1 LQTHSKNNVSDDGR
15 LFSADASGASERLG
29 RLLVAD
35 DEPRLLETLCSILR
49 DKGFE
54 VDEAMDGDAVCQQL
68 QDNAYDLIL
77 LDIRMPGKSGLEIMA
92 WLKETGMDSQVIIMS
107 GHSDYRIVR
116 QAFKLGACD
125 YLKKPYDVDD
135 LIQAVGGKVLER
147 RQSRSRATTD
157 WSNPL
162 KGEVFRRTLDHL
174 PELVFL
180 LDERK
185 CFKYLNH
192 KVESLTGLPAEELI
206 GQPLSRLVHEDHIAK
221 LPLFFERAEAG
232 EPITQEIK
240 LKTHSGGVGHKD
252 FDIILTST
260 LEVNTALTQATFSPE
275 DPPFLGIARDITE
288 RKQTLELMEFRA
300 SHDSLTDLPNRN
312 LFMDRLRLAV
322 SQARRNGQ
330 KFAVLF
336 IDLDNFKAV
345 NDAYGH
351 GIGDQL
357 LQKVASGLKHC
368 LREGDTL
375 ARYGGDEFMA
385 LLPSLDEKKDA
396 ATVARKLLT
405 SLETPFRFAGC
416 DLRVSIGT
424 SIGIAL
430 YPENGDEAETL
441 VERADMAMYA
451 VKREKKN
458 GFRFY
463 S

>member
-1 LQTHSKNNVSDDGR
+1 MQTHSKNNVSDDGR

-35 DEPRLLETLCSILR
+35 DEPRLLESLCSILR

-92 WLKETGMDSQVIIMS
+92 WLKETGIDSQVIIMS

-135 LIQAVGGKVLER
+135 LIQAVGDKVLER

-162 KGEVFRRTLDHL
+162 KGELFRRTLDHL

-185 CFKYLNH
+185 CFEYLNH

-206 GQPLSRLVHEDHIAK
+206 GQPLSRLVHEDDIAK
-221 LPLFFERAEAG
+221 LPLFFERAEAD

-240 LKTHSGGVGHKD
+240 LKTHSGGVGYKN

-260 LEVNTALTQATFSPE
+260 LEVNPALAQATFSPE

-322 SQARRNGQ
+322 SQARRNGK
-330 KFAVLF
+330 KFAVFF
-336 IDLDNFKAV
+336 IDLDNFKAI

-405 SLETPFRFAGC
+405 SLEAPFRFEGC
-416 DLRVSIGT
+416 DLGISIGT

-441 VERADMAMYA
+441 IERADMAMYA

-458 GFRFY
+458 DFRFY